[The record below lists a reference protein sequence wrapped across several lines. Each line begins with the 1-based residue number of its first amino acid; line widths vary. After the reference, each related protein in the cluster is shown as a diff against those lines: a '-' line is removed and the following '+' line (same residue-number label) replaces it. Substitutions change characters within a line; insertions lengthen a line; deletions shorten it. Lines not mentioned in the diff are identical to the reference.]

1 MPPIRFYLPDKIPAD
16 MPQSPEVFWTGFF
29 GQMRSG
35 VYAWTVQTY
44 LRLRESGFPCELVG
58 KLPQDGIIVAHRKSL
73 GRGFQPSPNTLLV
86 CLKADANF
94 HSYAH
99 LHVVLN
105 RGDARR
111 WYPSVYMPHWPQAGL
126 LPRDPARGDA
136 WENAAFFGDPGSLAG
151 EMRGPAWEAMLRELE
166 LAWNPV
172 EPAQWHDFRRVDV
185 VVAVRS
191 FDRRRYPSKPPT
203 KLYNAWH
210 AGVPAVLGRE
220 LAYQDERRTSLD
232 YCEAGS
238 FAELVAAL
246 RLLKADPGLRR
257 DMAANGRLRARESD
271 PAVITGRWQNFFTD
285 VARPAYEK
293 WVQASARERTAFY
306 RTGFLKATVASTQ
319 EKLFALSQSIRGGAR
334 ER

>member
-1 MPPIRFYLPDKIPAD
+1 
-16 MPQSPEVFWTGFF
+16 MPQSPDVFWTGFF

-58 KLPQDGIIVAHRKSL
+58 RLPQDGIIVAHRKSL
-73 GRGFQPSPNTLLV
+73 GRTFQPSPKALLV
-86 CLKADANF
+86 CLKADAPF

-105 RGDARR
+105 RGDLRP
-111 WYPSVYMPHWPQAGL
+111 WYPAVYMPHWPQAGL

-151 EMRGPAWEAMLRELE
+151 EMRGPAWEATLRELE

-191 FDRRRYPSKPPT
+191 FDRQRYPNKPPT

-210 AGVPAVLGRE
+210 AGVPAILGRE
-220 LAYQDERRTSLD
+220 LAYQHERKTDLD
-232 YCEAGS
+232 YLEAGS
-238 FAELVAAL
+238 PAELTEAL
-246 RLLKADPGLRR
+246 RRLKSDPGLRR
-257 DMAANGRLRARESD
+257 AMVDNGSLRARESD
-271 PAVITGRWQNFFTD
+271 PAVITGLWRDFFTG
-285 VARPAYEK
+285 VAVPAYEK
-293 WVQASARERTAFY
+293 WIAASAREHRAFY
-306 RTGFLKATVASTQ
+306 RDGGWKYTVAGLQ
-319 EKLFALSQSIRGGAR
+319 EKLHALTQSLRG
-334 ER
+334 